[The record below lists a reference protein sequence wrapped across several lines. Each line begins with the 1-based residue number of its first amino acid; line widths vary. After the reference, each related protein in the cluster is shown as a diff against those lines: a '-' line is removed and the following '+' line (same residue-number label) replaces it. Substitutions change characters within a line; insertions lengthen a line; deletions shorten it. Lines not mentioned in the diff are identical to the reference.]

1 MRVLLIATNRHHRL
15 MSRMDARPLPIGLAY
30 VAGHLD
36 QNRHSLKVLD
46 LMFSDD
52 YLADVEDTVKEF
64 QPEMVGIS
72 IRNLGNHSYID
83 PQWAL
88 PTSKE
93 VIDKVRSLSSAKIVV
108 GGPAFNFLPKEC
120 FSYMGPDLGIAGD
133 GGETFAELADLLDSN
148 NPYEHLSGLVYRENG
163 EVVFNGVRARSG
175 FAKPPRFED
184 LDMEKYTK
192 AGFGIGVL
200 TKLGDFSYPRPDS
213 NGEVKEPDW
222 RVIRPI
228 DDVLSEVKEMEE
240 KYGLRKVFFIDNG
253 FNIPLNHAKALC
265 HAFLEAGLKLNWNTC
280 MAPFSCDAEVVSLM
294 KQAGCALVIMGAL
307 RGDLHDGETLGEK
320 LEPLREVCAMCE
332 EGDLHY
338 TIAQSFGEV
347 GETEQTVADK
357 LAFLRSIKPAMA
369 NLRIGSPVLPGS
381 PLVATAIKEGLI
393 ADESE
398 LIRPTIY
405 VEEAVRDW
413 IVDYMKEEAAK
424 NPRWN
429 LL

>member
-15 MSRMDARPLPIGLAY
+15 MSSMDARPLPIGLAY

-36 QNRHSLKVLD
+36 QDRHSLKVLD

-88 PTSKE
+88 PASKE
-93 VIDKVRSLSSAKIVV
+93 VIDKVRSLSPAKIVV

-120 FSYMGPDLGIAGD
+120 FSYMRPDLGIAGD

-148 NPYEHLSGLVYRENG
+148 SPYEHLSGLVYRENG
-163 EVVFNGVRARSG
+163 AVVFNGVRAKSR

-200 TKLGDFSYPRPDS
+200 TKLGDFSYPKPDS
-213 NGEVKEPDW
+213 NGKVKEPDW

-228 DDVLSEVKEMEE
+228 DEVVSEVKEMEE

-253 FNIPLNHAKALC
+253 FNIPLNHAKSLC
-265 HAFLEAGLKLNWNTC
+265 HAFLDADLKVNWNTC
-280 MAPFSCDAEVVSLM
+280 MAPFSCDAEIVSLM
-294 KQAGCALVIMGAL
+294 KQAGCALVIMGAI

-405 VEEAVRDW
+405 VEEEVRDW

-429 LL
+429 LI

>member
-108 GGPAFNFLPKEC
+108 GGPAFNFLPKES

-133 GGETFAELADLLDSN
+133 AGETFAELADLLDSN

-200 TKLGDFSYPRPDS
+200 TKLGDFSYPKPDS
-213 NGEVKEPDW
+213 NGEAKEPDW

-265 HAFLEAGLKLNWNTC
+265 HAFLEADLKLNWNTC

>member
-200 TKLGDFSYPRPDS
+200 TKLGDFSYPKPDS

-265 HAFLEAGLKLNWNTC
+265 HAFLEADLKLNWNTC
-280 MAPFSCDAEVVSLM
+280 MAPFSCDAEIVSLM
-294 KQAGCALVIMGAL
+294 KQSGCALVIMGAL

>member
-36 QNRHSLKVLD
+36 QDRHRLKVLD

-52 YLADVEDTVKEF
+52 YLADVADTVKEF

-148 NPYEHLSGLVYRENG
+148 SSYEHLSGLVYRENG
-163 EVVFNGVRARSG
+163 GVGFNGVRARSG

-200 TKLGDFSYPRPDS
+200 TKLGDFSYPKPDS
-213 NGEVKEPDW
+213 NGEVQEPDW

-228 DDVLSEVKEMEE
+228 DDVVSEVKEMEE

-253 FNIPLNHAKALC
+253 FNIPLKHAKALC
-265 HAFLEAGLKLNWNTC
+265 HAFLEADLKLNWNTC
-280 MAPFSCDAEVVSLM
+280 MAPFSCDAEIVGLM
-294 KQAGCALVIMGAL
+294 KQAGCALVIMGAI

-332 EGDLHY
+332 EGGLHY

-405 VEEAVRDW
+405 VEEEVRDW

-429 LL
+429 LI